1 MNEVI
6 KFIESRRSC
15 HRFRTDPVPDEYVR
29 AVAEAGL
36 YAPSAM
42 NRRPCRVIVINSPE
56 TRDRIA
62 RLNAGIMGR
71 DEKFDP
77 FYGAPIILLVVADVS
92 VPTRVYDGSLVL
104 SNMLLAA
111 HSLGLGACWIHRAKE
126 EIESGE
132 LDSLLST
139 LGLDGGWEGIGHCAL
154 GWSAEDVKPV
164 RPIDKSHIL
173 YLSKEAI

>member
-1 MNEVI
+1 MKSI
-6 KFIESRRSC
+6 RQ
-15 HRFRTDPVPDEYVR
+15 
-29 AVAEAGL
+29 GL
-36 YAPSAM
+36 RDSA
-42 NRRPCRVIVINSPE
+42 
-56 TRDRIA
+56 
-62 RLNAGIMGR
+62 
-71 DEKFDP
+71 K
-77 FYGAPIILLVVADVS
+77 
-92 VPTRVYDGSLVL
+92 
-104 SNMLLAA
+104 A